1 VSEAADTRLGAATPL
16 RAGPGGGRPAAGVL
30 TTSPGTGSAG
40 GRWRDPRTW
49 RWLAPWQKPS
59 LHAILHAWARC
70 PGRGTAAAP
79 AAPGGP
85 TCAAP
90 RLPGAKHGRRSGDF
104 PRAVNSLGAT
114 GTGPR
119 RTRLRPAPPRPA
131 LPLGL
136 PQLPPGGREAPN
148 LPESCL
154 PPGGGRSGA
163 AGEVA
168 LSPPVLS
175 GSPAGLV
182 LSLRASASSG
192 RGDVEEC
199 VCLCVKMDGFFRHHV
214 LARTAA

>member
-1 VSEAADTRLGAATPL
+1 MSGVADTRLGAAAPL
-16 RAGPGGGRPAAGVL
+16 RAVPGGGRPAAGEL
-30 TTSPGTGSAG
+30 TTSPGTDSAE

-49 RWLAPWQKPS
+49 RRLAPWQKPS

-90 RLPGAKHGRRSGDF
+90 RLPGARHGQRSGDS

-131 LPLGL
+131 LPPGP
-136 PQLPPGGREAPN
+136 PQPPPGGREAPN

-168 LSPPVLS
+168 LSPPGPRPGAPCLGLPGS
-175 GSPAGLV
+175 GEIAE
-182 LSLRASASSG
+182 
-192 RGDVEEC
+192 D
-199 VCLCVKMDGFFRHHV
+199 VCLGLR
-214 LARTAA
+214 